1 MTAFID
7 CDTLVKIYKVADLE
21 VVALQGLDLHVR
33 RGEMLALVGA
43 SGSGKSTLLNIL
55 GGLDSP
61 SAGRCTVGAYDL
73 TKMGARQRTDYRRRV
88 IGHVWQQT
96 SRNVLADLTAEEN
109 VEMPLVLS
117 GWPRGLRARRAQTL
131 LRLVGLEQ
139 KRQYKPVQLSGG
151 EQQRVAIAV
160 ALANNPPLLLADEP
174 TGELDSRTA
183 ETILALLRQLN
194 QELGMTMV
202 LVTHDAA
209 VARAV
214 DRTIAMRDG
223 RTSTEMV
230 RQVVE
235 VERAWEG
242 LDGAGTLE
250 ENAAPLLEVRH
261 QESVIIDK
269 VGRLQIPAHF
279 LEALPFHGR
288 AEIRLADGHLEVW
301 PLGSPANAAQPGNM
315 GSAQQREGQ
324 PMPAPIEQRARDN
337 R

>member
-1 MTAFID
+1 VATAFIN
-7 CDTLVKIYKVADLE
+7 CDNLVKIYKVADLE
-21 VVALQGLDLHVR
+21 VVALQGLDLHVQ

-61 SAGRCTVGAYDL
+61 SAGRCTVGPHDL
-73 TKMGARQRTDYRRRV
+73 TRLSARQRNEYRRRV
-88 IGHVWQQT
+88 IGHIWQQT
-96 SRNVLADLTAEEN
+96 SRNLLADLTAREN
-109 VEMPLVLS
+109 VEMPLVLA
-117 GWPRGLRARRAQTL
+117 GWPRSRRAKHARAL
-131 LRLVGLEQ
+131 LHLVGLDD
-139 KRQYKPVQLSGG
+139 KCDYKPLQLSGG

-183 ETILALLRQLN
+183 EAILDLLRRLN
-194 QELGMTMV
+194 YELGLTM
-202 LVTHDAA
+202 LIVTHDAA

-214 DRTIAMRDG
+214 DRTVAIRDG
-223 RTSTEMV
+223 RTSTESV

-235 VERAWEG
+235 RAWQERPG
-242 LDGAGTLE
+242 VGAGE
-250 ENAAPLLEVRH
+250 DGRAPVLEVRH

-279 LEALPFHGR
+279 LEALPFQGR

-301 PLGSPANAAQPGNM
+301 PVGNAANPARSSLDSG
-315 GSAQQREGQ
+315 ATHRE
-324 PMPAPIEQRARDN
+324 ESVR
-337 R
+337 

>member
-1 MTAFID
+1 VTTTAFVN
-7 CDTLVKIYKVADLE
+7 CDNLVKIYKVADLE
-21 VVALQGLDLHVR
+21 VVALQGLDLHVQ

-61 SAGRCTVGAYDL
+61 SAGRCIVGPYDL
-73 TKMGARQRTDYRRRV
+73 TRLNARQRNEYRRRV

-96 SRNVLADLTAEEN
+96 SRNLLADLTAEEN
-109 VEMPLVLS
+109 VEMPLVLA
-117 GWPRGLRARRAQTL
+117 GWPRRRRARRARAL
-131 LRLVGLEQ
+131 LHLVGLEE
-139 KRQYKPVQLSGG
+139 KRHHKPIQLSGG

-183 ETILALLRQLN
+183 ETLLDLLRQLN
-194 QELGMTMV
+194 HELGLTM
-202 LVTHDAA
+202 LIVTHDAT

-214 DRTIAMRDG
+214 DRTIAIRDG

-230 RQVVE
+230 WQVVE
-235 VERAWEG
+235 RGWQET
-242 LDGAGTLE
+242 DGAE
-250 ENAAPLLEVRH
+250 EREAGLLPVLEVRH

-279 LEALPFHGR
+279 LEALPFQGR

-301 PLGSPANAAQPGNM
+301 PVGGSANA
-315 GSAQQREGQ
+315 SAD
-324 PMPAPIEQRARDN
+324 RASGRRDSAN
-337 R
+337 IPTEESVR